1 MPNRFRQFTLSTE
14 ICSDHL
20 RQDMPVSAVVRRRLE
35 GRRELGEEAQHGGEV
50 LRAVYGHSFLQEQD
64 RLHSYYLE
72 QSPCLVS

>member
-1 MPNRFRQFTLSTE
+1 
-14 ICSDHL
+14 
-20 RQDMPVSAVVRRRLE
+20 MPVSAVVRRRLE